1 MWLEQ
6 PQENAKDPTNMA
18 VCRKNAKIAIFIK
31 IGLDKKTQNLG
42 INMGINLEYSP
53 SWTVYTFGGVPVY

>member
-53 SWTVYTFGGVPVY
+53 S